1 MTDAQ
6 LTGSPCIEPHAASS
20 ASNPAPWFVVY
31 TKPLQERRTE
41 YRIREEGGTAWLP
54 LEAPP
59 KSRKVERERIIRPLF
74 PRYCFVR
81 DYPWLVV
88 RNAGGEEM
96 GQVIVS
102 FASRRPLALPGGFV
116 EHLMAQCAPNGV
128 MRSPEPREV
137 TRKDTVRVEVGPF
150 ADFTGI
156 CQRTTRERVW
166 ILLNLFGRPSEVP
179 FTRDQVELIA

>member
-1 MTDAQ
+1 MTDGNSDVRLPENGARR
-6 LTGSPCIEPHAASS
+6 TC
-20 ASNPAPWFVVY
+20 ASNPAPWFVCY
-31 TKPLQERRTE
+31 TKPLLERRTE

-59 KSRKVERERIIRPLF
+59 KSRKVERERVIRPLF
-74 PRYCFVR
+74 PRYCFVK

-96 GQVIVS
+96 GQVLVS
-102 FASRRPLALPGGFV
+102 PASRRPVALPGGLV
-116 EHLMAQCAPNGV
+116 EHLMAQCSPGGV

-137 TRKDTVRVEVGPF
+137 TRKDTVRIEVGPF